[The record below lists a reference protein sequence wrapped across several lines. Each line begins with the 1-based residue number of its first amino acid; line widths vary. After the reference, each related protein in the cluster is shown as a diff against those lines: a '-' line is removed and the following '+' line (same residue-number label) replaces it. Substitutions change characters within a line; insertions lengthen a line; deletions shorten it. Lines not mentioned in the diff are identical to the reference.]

1 MAIRIPWN
9 KFEAVLLLDACLKIK
24 QGNISRKEAIS
35 MVSKK
40 LRQNASLAG
49 LEIDDI
55 FRNENGISMQLS
67 LMESLLEQ
75 KKTGLHKASKLFQ
88 EIVDLYQNNPSAV
101 AELLQ
106 KAEESDINR
115 NGKLKDQIFQFLD
128 TQYVNG
134 IAKGSLIEWN
144 RFRRRFKAL
153 HGGEEIPED
162 IDLESLVSER
172 AIEYNNRYYVISD
185 SAKERLITIIN
196 DLIRSGQKIFYYE
209 KLYEQYIDFFEENH
223 IFAIDV
229 LQILLKKHL
238 PNFEYHKHYFTIQK
252 KMRIEG
258 EIRQFFEKSTCM
270 TYEQIKDKMPYVSM
284 KKIKQILN
292 NQEEFIWVRGNVYTT
307 KEQIFL
313 DEKEVSM
320 IKRSME
326 KEIEEKGFSSMA
338 NQNFEVSF
346 SLNPQLSEYAVREAF
361 FQTHMSDCYD
371 RRGNIL
377 YFKGRSLNV
386 NELLRAFCSGK
397 KEITI
402 AQLNKYETEITG
414 CHHGRGISAAYDTMV
429 RVDKEKFVCTDA
441 LAFDIAQTDWA
452 LSLFAMDNVIPLK
465 AVTSFT
471 SFPYIKGYGWNL
483 YLLESFCRNYSK
495 KYRFQ
500 SLFVNSKNVGAI
512 YPANRNYNEYTD
524 VLAEAVMKANIPL
537 LLEDVGS
544 FLCDNGYVARRTVA
558 IGDVIT
564 RAQAM
569 ANQGG

>member
-9 KFEAVLLLDACLKIK
+9 KFEAVVLLKAYLEVK
-24 QGNISRKEAIS
+24 QGNISRREAIS

-40 LRQNASLAG
+40 LRQKALLAG

-75 KKTGLHKASKLFQ
+75 KKIRLHKASKLFE
-88 EIVDLYQNNPSAV
+88 EIVDLFQNNPSKIS
-101 AELLQ
+101 ELLQ
-106 KAEESDINR
+106 EAEKYDISGNE
-115 NGKLKDQIFQFLD
+115 KLKDQIFQFLD
-128 TQYVNG
+128 VTYVNG
-134 IAKGSLIEWN
+134 IVKGSQIEWN
-144 RFRRRFKAL
+144 RFRRRFKEL
-153 HGGEEIPED
+153 HEGKEIPKS

-185 SAKERLITIIN
+185 IAKEQLIKVVD
-196 DLIRSGQKIFYYE
+196 DLIGSGQKIFYYE
-209 KLYEQYIDFFEENH
+209 ELYERYVDFFEENH
-223 IFAIDV
+223 IFTADV
-229 LQILLKKHL
+229 LRLLLKKIS
-238 PNFEYHKHYFTIQK
+238 PNFEYHKHYFVTEK
-252 KMRIEG
+252 KVRIEK
-258 EIRQFFEKSTCM
+258 EIRQLFSKSTCI
-270 TYEQIKDKMPYVSM
+270 TYEQVKEKMPYISM
-284 KKIKQILN
+284 KKIKQVLN
-292 NQEEFIWVRGNVYTT
+292 SQEEFIWVRGNVYTT
-307 KEQIFL
+307 KDQIVL
-313 DEKEVSM
+313 NETEVSM
-320 IKRSME
+320 VKKLIE
-326 KEIEEKGFSSMA
+326 TEVEEKGFSSMA
-338 NQNFEVSF
+338 NQNFEVSV

-361 FQTHMSDCYD
+361 FQTYMSDCYD

-524 VLAEAVMKANIPL
+524 VMAEVVMKANIPL
-537 LLEDVGS
+537 SFEDVGS

-564 RAQAM
+564 RVQAM